1 MRLPF
6 FLFLTSVVLLGFG
19 CSNGSSSQTDA
30 GVFVSANGGEDFEPS
45 TLVLTS
51 QGLGTL
57 ASTEVSILEMD
68 PEDHLVLYTGT
79 SKRGLLFT
87 EDGGQSWMRPRV
99 EALKDGYIRDV
110 EVDPTDVCTVYV
122 AKDQRL
128 YKTVD
133 CGRNF
138 DSEVYVE
145 TRTDVSVHRI
155 AVDWYNAQIV
165 WIGLT
170 NGDVLKSEDA
180 GATWRTTTS
189 SDSAITDIL
198 VSNADSRNVL
208 VSTSKDG
215 FLKTSDSGA
224 TWNVIEE
231 SLDDYKKADQVLG
244 MAQTQNTSV
253 IIASTTYGL
262 LRSFDGGETWEP
274 VSLITASGEVSIR
287 AFGIAPDDANKL
299 YYASG
304 STFYRSEDG
313 GTTWTTSKIQTTKTP
328 NTLVIDP
335 TETSRV
341 YVGIIQL
348 DD

>member
-1 MRLPF
+1 MRAHF
-6 FLFLTSVVLLGFG
+6 FLFLVSVVLLGFG
-19 CSNGSSSQTDA
+19 CSSSSSSQTDA
-30 GVFVSANGGEDFEPS
+30 GVFISANGGEDFEQS

-68 PEDHLVLYTGT
+68 PEDNLVLYAGT

-165 WIGLT
+165 WLGLT

-180 GATWRTTTS
+180 GATWRTVTS

-198 VSNADSRNVL
+198 VSNADSRAVL
-208 VSTSKDG
+208 VATDKDG
-215 FLKTSDSGA
+215 FLKTTDSGA
-224 TWNVIEE
+224 TWSTIEE
-231 SLDDYKKADQVLG
+231 SLKDYKKADQVRG
-244 MAQTQNTSV
+244 MVQTQDAGV
-253 IIASTTYGL
+253 VIASTAYGL
-262 LRSFDGGETWEP
+262 LRSFDLGSTWESI
-274 VSLITASGEVSIR
+274 SLLTSAGEVSIR
-287 AFGIAPDDANKL
+287 AFGVASENANLL
-299 YYASG
+299 YYASS

-313 GTTWTTSKIQTTKTP
+313 GSTWTTSKIQTTKTP

-335 TETSRV
+335 TDTSRV
-341 YVGIIQL
+341 YLGIIQL